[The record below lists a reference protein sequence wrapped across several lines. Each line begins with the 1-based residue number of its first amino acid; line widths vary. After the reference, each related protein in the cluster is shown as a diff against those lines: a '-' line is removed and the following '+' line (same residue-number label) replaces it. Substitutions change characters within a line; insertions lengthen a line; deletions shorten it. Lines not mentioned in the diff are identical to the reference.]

1 MTHQAKVEVLKHY
14 RKLYQKAAKGEKN
27 RIVDVIVE
35 ATGYSRKHAIALL
48 NHPTPTSKQTRR
60 RKPSRYARLYQTLKY
75 VWAASNFVCGKR
87 LKPFLPEMVKSL
99 KRHKEIKLSKEDEA
113 LLLTASASTIDR
125 LLAPAR
131 KEYSL
136 KGRSTTKPGT
146 LLKHQIPIRTFADWN
161 EDGPGFV
168 EVDLVAHC
176 GDNTRGEY
184 INTLN
189 MTDIAT
195 GWTVCTAFMGRSERF
210 CVEAVEIAKP
220 FFPFK
225 ILGIDSDNGSEFIN
239 AHFKRYC
246 ERCEITF
253 TRGRPW
259 KKNDSC
265 HIEQKNWDI
274 VRKMIGYGRFD
285 TFEQLDI
292 LRRIYRLLALYQNYF
307 QPSRKLIKKQRIG
320 ARVRKTYDEARTPAQ
335 RLLACK
341 NISPDVRRTL
351 KTTFRDLNP
360 AELLRT
366 INGLIHELYQT
377 LTRYDLS

>member
-1 MTHQAKVEVLKHY
+1 MTRQAKFELVRHY
-14 RKLYQKAAKGEKN
+14 RKRYERASKQEKVQ
-27 RIVDVIVE
+27 ILDTLTE

-48 NHPTPTSKQTRR
+48 NRRASPTKPARR
-60 RKPSRYARLYQTLKY
+60 SKPSRYARIYQALKY
-75 VWAASNFVCGKR
+75 VWATSNFLCGKR

-113 LLLTASASTIDR
+113 LLLTASAATIDR

-131 KEYSL
+131 KQFKL

-146 LLKHQIPIRTFADWN
+146 LLKHQIPIRTFADW
-161 EDGPGFV
+161 DDDRPGFL

-176 GDNTRGEY
+176 GDTTRGEY

-195 GWTVCTAFMGRSERF
+195 GWTVCTCFMGRSERF
-210 CVEAVEIAKP
+210 CVEAVELARP
-220 FFPFK
+220 SFPFG

-239 AHFKRYC
+239 AHFTRYC
-246 ERCEITF
+246 QRGEITF
-253 TRGRPW
+253 TRARPW

-274 VRKMIGYGRFD
+274 VRKMVGYGRFD

-292 LRRIYRLLALYQNYF
+292 LRRIYGLMALYQNYF

-320 ARVRKTYDEARTPAQ
+320 ARVSKTYDQAQTPAQ
-335 RLLACK
+335 RFLSRK
-341 NISPDVRRTL
+341 DVSPDTKRML
-351 KTTFRDLNP
+351 NQTFRDLNP
-360 AELLRT
+360 AQLLRT
-366 INGLIHELYQT
+366 INDLIHELYQT
-377 LTRYDLS
+377 LARYDPS

>member
-1 MTHQAKVEVLKHY
+1 MTRQGKAEVLRHY
-14 RKLYQKAAKGEKN
+14 RKLYQKAGKRERT
-27 RIVDVIVE
+27 RILNTITE

-48 NHPTPTSKQTRR
+48 NHPTPSAKPARR
-60 RKPSRYARLYQTLKY
+60 AKPSRYARIYQTLKY

-87 LKPFLPEMVKSL
+87 LKPFLPEMVASL

-113 LLLTASASTIDR
+113 VLLTASAATIDR

-131 KEYSL
+131 KQFKL

-146 LLKHQIPIRTFADWN
+146 LLKQQIPVRTFADW
-161 EDGPGFV
+161 DDARPGFL

-176 GDNTRGEY
+176 GDTTRGEY
-184 INTLN
+184 INTLS

-195 GWTVCTAFMGRSERF
+195 GWTVCTCFMGRSERF
-210 CVEAVEIAKP
+210 CVEAVELAKP
-220 FFPFK
+220 SFPFG

-239 AHFKRYC
+239 AHFTRYC
-246 ERCEITF
+246 QRGEITF
-253 TRGRPW
+253 TRARPW

-274 VRKMIGYGRFD
+274 IRKMIGYGRFD

-292 LRRIYRLLALYQNYF
+292 LRRAYSLLALYQNYF

-320 ARVRKTYDEARTPAQ
+320 ARVRKTYDEAKTPAQ
-335 RLLACK
+335 RLLSRK
-341 NISPDVRRTL
+341 DTPSEVKRVL
-351 KTTFRDLNP
+351 KETFRGLNP
-360 AELLRT
+360 AQLLRT
-366 INGLIHELYQT
+366 INDLIHEAYQT
-377 LTRYDLS
+377 LPRYDPS